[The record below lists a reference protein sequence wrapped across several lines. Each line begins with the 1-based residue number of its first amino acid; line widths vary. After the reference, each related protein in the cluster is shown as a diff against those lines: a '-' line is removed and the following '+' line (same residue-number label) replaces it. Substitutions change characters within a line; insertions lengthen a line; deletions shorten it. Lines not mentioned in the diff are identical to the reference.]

1 MGTFSVELIIANPSH
16 PQLSATL
23 RFLVDTGSTWTWIP
37 RPTLEALQIRPRVK
51 RTITLADGGQVIRDL
66 GEVLITIEEET
77 LTTPC
82 VLGDE
87 GDLLL
92 LGAVTLEQ
100 FGLGVDPVRKVLV
113 PVAGFRA

>member
-1 MGTFSVELIIANPSH
+1 MKRLIIDLIVTNPFK
-16 PQLSATL
+16 PQLNATL
-23 RFLVDTGSTWTWIP
+23 RFLVDIGSPWTWIP
-37 RPTLEALQIRPRVK
+37 RSTLEVLQIRPKVK
-51 RTITLADGGQVIRDL
+51 RTITLADGCQVIRDL
-66 GEVLITIEEET
+66 GEILITIEGET
-77 LTTPC
+77 FTTPC

-92 LGAVTLEQ
+92 LGAVILEQ

>member
-1 MGTFSVELIIANPSH
+1 MKRLIIDLIVANPFK
-16 PQLSATL
+16 PQLNATL
-23 RFLVDTGSTWTWIP
+23 RFLVDIGSPCEI
-37 RPTLEALQIRPRVK
+37 
-51 RTITLADGGQVIRDL
+51 
-66 GEVLITIEEET
+66 LITIEGET
-77 LTTPC
+77 FTTPC

-92 LGAVTLEQ
+92 LGAVILEQ